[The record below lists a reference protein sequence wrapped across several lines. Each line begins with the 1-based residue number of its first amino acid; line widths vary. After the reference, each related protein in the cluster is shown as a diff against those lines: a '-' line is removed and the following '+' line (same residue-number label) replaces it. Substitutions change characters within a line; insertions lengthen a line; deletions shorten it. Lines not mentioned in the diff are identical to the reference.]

1 MGLEVAGVG
10 HGEDVGHHQPGA
22 QQYVHTYHALP
33 VLLEPLQIK
42 RLLEKDTDSVEKCGL
57 KTESG
62 YGIDQ
67 GVGYE
72 REEDG
77 EREDDGPGENIKG
90 PDEGIE
96 GW

>member
-1 MGLEVAGVG
+1 M
-10 HGEDVGHHQPGA
+10 
-22 QQYVHTYHALP
+22 
-33 VLLEPLQIK
+33 
-42 RLLEKDTDSVEKCGL
+42 

-72 REEDG
+72 REEEG
-77 EREDDGPGENIKG
+77 ETEDDGPGENIKG